1 MTISSFTPI
10 TTHDDRPQSTSI
22 PLTVNVSPME
32 AESIISSIKTFPI
45 QEIGSSAFLKMY
57 GFEIEK
63 LSLQAHAS
71 ALNSSSVH
79 QGSGVE
85 TRSGTGARDIH
96 QATTIGGEDEYVI
109 DLILTH
115 EKVEPLVETLLA
127 VEAWRLFIL
136 KSNFSNTN
144 NQESCNDSDLGD
156 NDDDNDTS
164 NIHKFAQQ
172 GNSLRVAFILHVETT
187 IVSLLTLL
195 FYRKENVLEIET
207 NLLLSIV
214 DYCARQMVSVLSND

>member
-10 TTHDDRPQSTSI
+10 TNHDDRPQSTSI

-32 AESIISSIKTFPI
+32 AESIISSIKKFPI

-71 ALNSSSVH
+71 ALNSSSIH
-79 QGSGVE
+79 HE
-85 TRSGTGARDIH
+85 TGTGEKYG
-96 QATTIGGEDEYVI
+96 ATAIGGEDEYVI

-136 KSNFSNTN
+136 KSNFSNKN
-144 NQESCNDSDLGD
+144 NDQCDSCEDSSLGD
-156 NDDDNDTS
+156 DCTS

-172 GNSLRVAFILHVETT
+172 GNSLRIAFILHVETT

-207 NLLLSIV
+207 YILLSIV
-214 DYCARQMVSVLSND
+214 DYCARQMVSSK